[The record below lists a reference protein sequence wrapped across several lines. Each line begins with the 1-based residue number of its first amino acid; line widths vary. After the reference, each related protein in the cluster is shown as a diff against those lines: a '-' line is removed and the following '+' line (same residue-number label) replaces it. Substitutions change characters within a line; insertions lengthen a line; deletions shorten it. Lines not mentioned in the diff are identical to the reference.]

1 MTTQGVHITGSSLKA
16 SVTNDL
22 WSLPREGEEN
32 FFVAVCQSLL
42 SHRPLKQCLRNH
54 QLTITGKLRI
64 LDRLK
69 NGDKKDKIMSDYKIV
84 ARTLQRIA
92 KSENQIRK
100 DSLSMQPT
108 QKRKRTGNENGLKWL
123 EMVRKSWILLQVV
136 SAYKSFF
143 SWDKWATYKR
153 IPLYIYFFFNIL
165 SSLFSVAWNRW
176 FRLGC
181 PASQGHP
188 WKN

>member
-1 MTTQGVHITGSSLKA
+1 MET
-16 SVTNDL
+16 
-22 WSLPREGEEN
+22 
-32 FFVAVCQSLL
+32 
-42 SHRPLKQCLRNH
+42 
-54 QLTITGKLRI
+54 
-64 LDRLK
+64 
-69 NGDKKDKIMSDYKIV
+69 KKDKIMSDYKIV

-153 IPLYIYFFFNIL
+153 IPLYLEYFTFVQDLKSMHIYTDGTA
-165 SSLFSVAWNRW
+165 V
-176 FRLGC
+176 
-181 PASQGHP
+181 
-188 WKN
+188 